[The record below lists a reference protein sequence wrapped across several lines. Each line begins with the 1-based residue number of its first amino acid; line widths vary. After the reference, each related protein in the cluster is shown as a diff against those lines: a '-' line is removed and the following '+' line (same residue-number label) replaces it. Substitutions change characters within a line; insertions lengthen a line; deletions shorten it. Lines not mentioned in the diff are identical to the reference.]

1 MEQNK
6 TTQQM
11 LVAVPQISKQDF
23 LKSLADTL
31 GSYKWP
37 DGSIECINPSETKLV
52 YLRGYRFKGK
62 AEATWTAKV
71 NGNQKITVNNNE
83 VNITDGTS
91 YSDTIPSVD
100 FDLLVIN
107 DNSDTPY
114 WAKKFCNIGFEDSSF
129 QPFSSIETTGGV
141 VEGSDSTNPHS
152 AWMKNGNQITDTFLL
167 PLAQGM
173 AENAGIAYMALNI
186 LPPKVIQQSMG
197 MFKEM
202 KFNSRDVT
210 VSSRNSVAEEPVPV
224 LIPFYVLEFQF
235 EGKKY
240 HMAMMADYRCLIKGQ
255 IPPVRDTDKTPEEV
269 VEEEMPDKIKQVKL
283 LKWGWLLAVILLFV
297 VNLTVAVIALIAWGI
312 AYWLVKKPI
321 NDRKKELEQQSAS
334 NSQKTAEFLRR
345 QLTR

>member
-6 TTQQM
+6 TTQQV

-23 LKSLADTL
+23 LKGLADTL

-37 DGSIECINPSETKLV
+37 DGSIECINPNETKLV

-71 NGNQKITVNNNE
+71 NGNQKITVNNKE

-91 YSDTIPSVD
+91 YSDAIPSVD

-114 WAKKFCNIGFEDSSF
+114 WAKDFCNIGFEDSNF

-141 VEGSDSTNPHS
+141 VEGSDSGNPHS
-152 AWMKNGNQITDTFLL
+152 AWMKNGNQITDIFLL
-167 PLAQGM
+167 PLARDL
-173 AENAGIAYMALNI
+173 ADNAGIAYIALNI
-186 LPPKVIQQSMG
+186 VPPEVVQQSMG
-197 MFKEM
+197 IFKDM
-202 KFNSRDVT
+202 KFNSRDVK

-224 LIPFYVLEFQF
+224 LIPFYLLEFKF

-240 HMAMMADYRCLIKGQ
+240 YMAMMADSRCLIKGQ
-255 IPPVRDTDKTPEEV
+255 IPPVRDTNKTPDEV

-283 LKWGWLLAVILLFV
+283 LKWGWVLAVVLFFV
-297 VNLTVAVIALIAWGI
+297 VNLPVAVIALIAWGI
-312 AYWLVKKPI
+312 ALWLVKKPI

-334 NSQKTAEFLRR
+334 NSQKTANLLRR

>member
-6 TTQQM
+6 TTQQV

-23 LKSLADTL
+23 LKVLADNL

-37 DGSIECINPSETKLV
+37 SGSIECINPNETKLV
-52 YLRGYRFKGK
+52 YLWGYRFKGK

-71 NGNQKITVNNNE
+71 NGNQKITVNNKE
-83 VNITDGTS
+83 ANITDGTS
-91 YSDTIPSVD
+91 YSGAIPSVD

-114 WAKKFCNIGFEDSSF
+114 WAKNFCDVGFVVSNFLPYSSV
-129 QPFSSIETTGGV
+129 ETSGGV
-141 VEGSDSTNPHS
+141 VEGSDSGNPHS
-152 AWMKNGNQITDTFLL
+152 AWMKNGNQIADTFLF
-167 PLAQGM
+167 PFAQDL

-186 LPPKVIQQSMG
+186 LPPEVVQRSID
-197 MFKEM
+197 MFKNM
-202 KFNSRDVT
+202 KFSSRDVT

-235 EGKKY
+235 ESKKY
-240 HMAMMADYRCLIKGQ
+240 YMAMMADSQPFIKCQ
-255 IPPVRDTDKTPEEV
+255 IPPVSDADKTPEEV

-283 LKWGWLLAVILLFV
+283 LKWGWLLAVILLVV

-321 NDRKKELEQQSAS
+321 NDRKKEFEQQSTL
-334 NSQKTAEFLRR
+334 NSQKTAELLRK
-345 QLTR
+345 QMTI